1 MKKIFL
7 TTLLLAL
14 ALVAG
19 LAVTQASATAT
30 ATVNVSIGD
39 LTSPLGAT
47 VTAPI
52 LIANVDNYGTGTI
65 NLEYNPS
72 VVHVTDVTSG
82 PQSTLAAPPNIDNTS
97 GIVNI
102 SALNLAGISG
112 DVIFANVTFKA
123 VGSAGSST
131 SLNLRVITLYKLPDY
146 LDIPVIIKNGSFS
159 ILSPPTPFFISGYV
173 FYDNS
178 TPCNNPFVNLTNL
191 NTSKEWVAE
200 TYPGYN
206 YYQLVLSNGIDINAS
221 EVLLFNF
228 INPVRS
234 HSNTTSH
241 TVTLEEINLGGVF
254 NFNAS
259 LNPNVFDTGPGS
271 YPSIFG
277 IHTGNFTPRRNITVH
292 RIYTHPC
299 AGTGGHSE
307 GVIFY
312 DGEDELINVSWN
324 GYPGDYHN
332 LTVSPPVMLSEGKEY
347 GYEIKTGS
355 YPQIVHSPGY
365 ENDCGIITCTEFID
379 ANGKR
384 YYDWIPAIKLF

>member
-1 MKKIFL
+1 MKMKKIFL
-7 TTLLLAL
+7 TLLLAL

-30 ATVNVSIGD
+30 ANVSISD
-39 LTSPLGAT
+39 LTSPPGAAL
-47 VTAPI
+47 TAPI
-52 LIANVDNYGTGTI
+52 LITNVENYGTGTI
-65 NLEYNPS
+65 KLEYNSS
-72 VVHVTDVTSG
+72 VVHVTDVTNG

-131 SLNLRVITLYKLPDY
+131 SLNLSVITLYKLPDY
-146 LDIPVIIKNGSFS
+146 EDIPVIIKNGSFS

-173 FYDNS
+173 FYDNG
-178 TPCNNPFVNLTNL
+178 TPCNDPFVNLTNL

-200 TYPGYN
+200 TSASSN
-206 YYQLVLSNGIDINAS
+206 YHQLVLANDIDINAS

-228 INPVRS
+228 TNPARS

-241 TVTLEEINLGGVF
+241 TVTLEEINLGGLF
-254 NFNAS
+254 NFNTS
-259 LNPNVFDTGPGS
+259 LNPNVFDTGPGT

-277 IHTGNFTPRRNITVH
+277 VHTGNFTPKYDITVH
-292 RIYTHPC
+292 QIYTYPC

-307 GVIFY
+307 RVILY
-312 DGEDELINVSWN
+312 DGENEIINVSWN
-324 GYPGDYHN
+324 GYQGDYHN
-332 LTVSPPVMLSEGKEY
+332 LTVSLPVMLSEGKEY

-355 YPQIVHSPGY
+355 YPQIIHSPGY
-365 ENDCGIITCTEFID
+365 ENNYGIITCTEFID

-384 YYDWIPAIKLF
+384 YCDWIPAIKLF